1 MAYEINYNDSRF
13 QQVNNEKAAALNN
26 VNNTYNQMISNS
38 DRNYQQMIDAS
49 KDYANKQQEL
59 QQANTDFA
67 IEKINQQKDQAK
79 KDYTKE
85 QTAGYVDYRKATN
98 QYGANSEALAS
109 NGMLDTGY
117 AESTKINA
125 FNTYQNRYASARE
138 TYNQAVLNYDNS
150 IKEAQLSN
158 NSALAEIAYNA
169 LKTQLEYSLQQF
181 QYKNSLLQAQ
191 LEAQRNVDNDYYT
204 RWQGVLSQMNT
215 ENSLAESIRQY
226 NESMAFQREQFNY
239 TKAQNAKKS
248 SSSSGSSSSSSTK
261 LTNGSSSSSN
271 SSSTKLSGSSSDD
284 GWMTS
289 TQMAN
294 SLGLP
299 AAVNLSKVISSK
311 EYETKKVNGKTY
323 YKKK

>member
-1 MAYEINYNDSRF
+1 MAYEINYDDSRF
-13 QQVNNEKAAALNN
+13 QKVNNEKESALNN
-26 VNNTYNQMISNS
+26 VNNTYNQMINNS
-38 DRNYQQMIDAS
+38 DNNYQQMIDAS

-59 QQANTDFA
+59 QQANTDFT

-85 QTAGYVDYRKATN
+85 QAAGYVDYKKATN

-138 TYNQAVLNYDNS
+138 TYNKAILNYDNS

-191 LEAQRNVDNDYYT
+191 LEAQRNIDNDYYT

-239 TKAQNAKKS
+239 TKAKNAKKS
-248 SSSSGSSSSSSTK
+248 SGSSSSTK
-261 LTNGSSSSSN
+261 LTNGK
-271 SSSTKLSGSSSDD
+271 SSTKLSENSNSD

-299 AAVNLSKVISSK
+299 AAVKLDKVVSPK
-311 EYETKKVNGKTY
+311 EYETKKVNGTTY
-323 YKKK
+323 YRKK

>member
-85 QTAGYVDYRKATN
+85 QTAGYVDYKKATN

-215 ENSLAESIRQY
+215 ENSFNESIRQY

-248 SSSSGSSSSSSTK
+248 SSKSSSSTK
-261 LTNGSSSSSN
+261 LTNGSSSKKSSG

>member
-13 QQVNNEKAAALNN
+13 QQVNNEKASALNN

-59 QQANTDFA
+59 QQANTNFA
-67 IEKINQQKDQAK
+67 IEKINQQKDQTK

-85 QTAGYVDYRKATN
+85 QTAGYVDYKKATN

-169 LKTQLEYSLQQF
+169 FKTQLEYSLQQF
-181 QYKNSLLQAQ
+181 QYKNFS
-191 LEAQRNVDNDYYT
+191 
-204 RWQGVLSQMNT
+204 
-215 ENSLAESIRQY
+215 
-226 NESMAFQREQFNY
+226 NEYR
-239 TKAQNAKKS
+239 
-248 SSSSGSSSSSSTK
+248 K
-261 LTNGSSSSSN
+261 LT
-271 SSSTKLSGSSSDD
+271 
-284 GWMTS
+284 
-289 TQMAN
+289 
-294 SLGLP
+294 
-299 AAVNLSKVISSK
+299 
-311 EYETKKVNGKTY
+311 
-323 YKKK
+323 

>member
-13 QQVNNEKAAALNN
+13 QKVNNEKASALNN
-26 VNNTYNQMISNS
+26 VNNTYNQMINNS
-38 DRNYQQMIDAS
+38 DSNYQQMIDAS

-79 KDYTKE
+79 KDYIKE
-85 QTAGYVDYRKATN
+85 QTAGYVDYKKATN

-248 SSSSGSSSSSSTK
+248 SSSSSSSGSSSTK
-261 LTNGSSSSSN
+261 LTNGSSSSSS
-271 SSSTKLSGSSSDD
+271 SSSTKLSGSSTTD

-299 AAVNLSKVISSK
+299 AAVRLDKVLSSK
-311 EYETKKVNGKTY
+311 EYETKKVNGTTY
-323 YKKK
+323 YRKK

>member
-1 MAYEINYNDSRF
+1 MAYEINYDDSRF
-13 QQVNNEKAAALNN
+13 QKVNNEKESALNN
-26 VNNTYNQMISNS
+26 VNNTYNQMIKNS
-38 DRNYQQMIDAS
+38 DDNYQQMIDAS

-59 QQANTDFA
+59 QQANTDFT

-85 QTAGYVDYRKATN
+85 QTAGYVDYKKATN

-138 TYNQAVLNYDNS
+138 TYNKAILNYDNS

-191 LEAQRNVDNDYYT
+191 LEAQRNIDNDYYT

-239 TKAQNAKKS
+239 TKAKNAKKS
-248 SSSSGSSSSSSTK
+248 SGSSSSTK
-261 LTNGSSSSSN
+261 LTNGK
-271 SSSTKLSGSSSDD
+271 SSTKLSENSNSD

-299 AAVNLSKVISSK
+299 AAVKLDKVVSSK
-311 EYETKKVNGKTY
+311 EYETKKVNGTTY
-323 YKKK
+323 YRKK

>member
-13 QQVNNEKAAALNN
+13 QQVNNEKASALNN

-67 IEKINQQKDQAK
+67 IEKINQQKDQTK

-85 QTAGYVDYRKATN
+85 QTAGYVDYKKATN

-215 ENSLAESIRQY
+215 ENSLNESIRQY

-239 TKAQNAKKS
+239 TKARNAKKS
-248 SSSSGSSSSSSTK
+248 SSKGSSSTK
-261 LTNGSSSSSN
+261 LTNGSSSKK
-271 SSSTKLSGSSSDD
+271 SSSTKLSKGSSGD
-284 GWMTS
+284 GWMTP

-311 EYETKKVNGKTY
+311 EYETKKVNGNTY
-323 YKKK
+323 YRKK

>member
-1 MAYEINYNDSRF
+1 MAYEINYDDSRF
-13 QQVNNEKAAALNN
+13 QKVNNEKESALNN
-26 VNNTYNQMISNS
+26 VNNTYNQMIKNS
-38 DRNYQQMIDAS
+38 DDNYQQMIDAS

-59 QQANTDFA
+59 QQANTDFT

-85 QTAGYVDYRKATN
+85 QTAGYVDYKKATN

-138 TYNQAVLNYDNS
+138 TYNKAILNYDNS

-191 LEAQRNVDNDYYT
+191 LEAQRNIDNDYYT

-239 TKAQNAKKS
+239 TKAKNAKKS
-248 SSSSGSSSSSSTK
+248 SGSSSSTK
-261 LTNGSSSSSN
+261 LTNGK
-271 SSSTKLSGSSSDD
+271 SSTKLSENSNSD
-284 GWMTS
+284 GCMTS

-299 AAVNLSKVISSK
+299 AAVKLDKVVSSK
-311 EYETKKVNGKTY
+311 EYETKKVNGTTY
-323 YKKK
+323 YRKK

>member
-85 QTAGYVDYRKATN
+85 QTAGYVDYKKATN

-158 NSALAEIAYNA
+158 NSTLAEIAYNA

-215 ENSLAESIRQY
+215 ENSLNESIRQY

-248 SSSSGSSSSSSTK
+248 RSKGSSSTK
-261 LTNGSSSSSN
+261 LTNGSSSKK
-271 SSSTKLSGSSSDD
+271 SSSTKLSKGSSDD

>member
-13 QQVNNEKAAALNN
+13 QQVNNEKASALNN

-85 QTAGYVDYRKATN
+85 QTAGYVDYKKATN

-215 ENSLAESIRQY
+215 ENSLNESIRQY

-248 SSSSGSSSSSSTK
+248 SGSSGSSSTK
-261 LTNGSSSSSN
+261 LTNGSSSKKSSG

>member
-1 MAYEINYNDSRF
+1 MAYEINYDDSRF
-13 QQVNNEKAAALNN
+13 QKVNNEKESALNN
-26 VNNTYNQMISNS
+26 VNNTYNQMINNS
-38 DRNYQQMIDAS
+38 DNNYQQMIDAS

-59 QQANTDFA
+59 QQANTDFK

-85 QTAGYVDYRKATN
+85 QAAGYVDYKKATN

-138 TYNQAVLNYDNS
+138 TYNKAILNYDNS

-191 LEAQRNVDNDYYT
+191 LEAQRNIDNDYYT

-239 TKAQNAKKS
+239 TKAKNAKKS
-248 SSSSGSSSSSSTK
+248 SGSSSSTK
-261 LTNGSSSSSN
+261 LTNGK
-271 SSSTKLSGSSSDD
+271 SSTKLSENSNSD

-299 AAVNLSKVISSK
+299 AAVKLDKVVSSK
-311 EYETKKVNGKTY
+311 EYETKKVNGTTY
-323 YKKK
+323 YRKK